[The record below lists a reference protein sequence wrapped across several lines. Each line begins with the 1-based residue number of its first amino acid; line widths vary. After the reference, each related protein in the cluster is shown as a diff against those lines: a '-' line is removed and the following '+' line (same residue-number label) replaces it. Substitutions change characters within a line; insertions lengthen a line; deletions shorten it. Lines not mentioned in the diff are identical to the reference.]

1 MESRLIRL
9 RDSKAVWIYA
19 DGLSADLEEL
29 SFKASSTHGHYLSIS
44 LGERKA
50 AVFPFEIFTIDGET
64 FYFGPEPG
72 NHQIVRP
79 SRVKWIRPSDKH
91 TTPIPGMLG
100 VHAVGA
106 LLWLMLKHTVTHLRG
121 TIRNGSQTENK
132 GSIRLMSGGA
142 WLASLTLAIMTIMP
156 RTIHAPAPSQEQRT
170 RSVRAIGQVQAAQ
183 TIRAQ
188 LVAEAQSEKDS
199 SNSLGSGPGSS
210 VGGNKDTQG
219 VRQKSVTQ
227 RPGPTHNRPGKSC
240 RVSDQLSVFMS
251 PSQLRS
257 HFKGCN
263 ANER

>member
-9 RDSKAVWIYA
+9 RDNKTVWIYA

-106 LLWLMLKHTVTHLRG
+106 LLWLMLKQTATHLRG
-121 TIRNGSQTENK
+121 TSRNESHTDNK
-132 GSIRLMSGGA
+132 GSIRLMSDGA
-142 WLASLTLAIMTIMP
+142 WLASLTLAIMTVMP

-170 RSVRAIGQVQAAQ
+170 QSTHAIDQVRGAQ
-183 TIRAQ
+183 TMRAN
-188 LVAEAQSEKDS
+188 LVAEAMSKKDS
-199 SNSLGSGPGSS
+199 STSLGSGPGSGF
-210 VGGNKDTQG
+210 GGIKDTQG
-219 VRQKSVTQ
+219 AREKSVTQ
-227 RPGPTHNRPGKSC
+227 RPGPTHSRPGKTC